1 MTSVVARVTSSLHR
15 FRVAVLAVAIYVPLL
30 LTRPGEVVADTKTY
44 LTVDPGGLWS
54 GARFLWDPA
63 WGLGVVPHQNIGYL
77 WPMGPWFWFCD
88 LIGTPDWVAQ
98 RLFVATALFA
108 AGTGVMFVASVWGWD
123 RRAGTVAGFIYA
135 LSPYPLSYATRLS
148 ALILPWAGFG
158 WLLGLVIL
166 TARHGGWRRPAA
178 FALVTMTVGG
188 VNASSLMYVG
198 LGVILWLPFGVV
210 VERDI
215 TWRQVWTAFWRIGL
229 LTTVTSLWW
238 LAGLVT
244 QGAFGAPILQYSE
257 TTETVASGSNAAEA
271 FRGLGYWIFYGGD
284 RLGPWVSAGTAYAEN
299 VLLIGVGFVLPV
311 AALVALTLARWRQQ
325 AYLMTLMVV
334 GVVVTTG
341 VFPFENPSPAAGWF
355 NRGFGDSSLGL
366 AVRSSP
372 RALPL
377 FLLGLAGVLGWATS
391 ELARRVEAR
400 SGNHESLRSAGLVVL
415 AVLVAA
421 AGVPSLW
428 TGGYIGAELARDE
441 ALPTYWVEVGDYL
454 TATDDG
460 TRTVTF
466 PGNDFS
472 AHRWGNT
479 IDHVLPGLTDR
490 ETAIRELI
498 AYSSDPSADLLIALD
513 RRLQEGVADWGEI
526 VAVAARMG
534 MGQLV
539 VQLDLEYERFRT
551 PRPDDM
557 WAQIAAPT
565 TGAAGVAV
573 WSADTPNVASDEFP
587 LLDTTELVF
596 GRPDGDVPAV
606 VVAEVPDATGPVRL
620 VSLDHV
626 VVVAGSGEGLV
637 DLVALGVVQ
646 PDELVVYESST
657 PDWLLDELVDR
668 GARLIIT
675 DSERAQAR
683 RWKTVRDNVGFTER
697 ADGLDTIDDASDARL
712 DIAAQVQADID
723 LSDPVIAASAAL
735 TVAEQVGAVVAA
747 TDYGN
752 GISYHPEN
760 RAIAAVDGDPLT
772 SWRTGAFGAE
782 VDDTWSVTYDQPV
795 RASSITV
802 VQPLTGDIDRFI
814 TEIDLSINAGPPQ
827 RIVLTDESHRLPG
840 QIIDLAALAE
850 TSAVQTGA
858 VETSAVQTSVVEIS
872 VVEIS
877 VVTMTPGSSPVG
889 FAEVT
894 VGAGAPVLERIVAP
908 RRLLD
913 RAGSEV
919 ADLQFTRLR
928 TDPTNIVREDTEP
941 RLVRSVDIG
950 ASQFR
955 LVGDLRLSPRATSE
969 VIDQLIVTGI
979 AMQGAPGDIDQLVS
993 PAPLVTATSTID
1005 GPPAHLPST
1014 IFDGDLSTFWMP
1026 QFGPQVGQR
1035 ITVSGAIDAS
1045 VVHNTLSFVH
1055 DGRHSV
1061 PTSMS
1066 VSINGGPPRDIAIAT
1081 SEPSPVPDGV
1091 VTVPFNWLDGA
1102 GLDGPGVQGPITSVV
1117 FELTGVDEL
1126 VTTDWFSA
1134 QPVVAPVAIGDLGL
1148 NLVTYTDLV
1157 DGLCHNHLVSIN
1169 GEPVPVRITGVDTS
1183 TGWLPTPGLDVKNA
1197 IRHGQPMTFESCGPV
1212 THAGGTL
1219 LLDAT
1224 DGRVTGLDLDR
1235 VWLQPWFA
1243 GAAVA
1248 PPASDSAPGP
1258 SAVITDESQV
1268 SRRILLGE
1276 RAEPQLLVLNDSFS
1290 VGWKLTGNPSQPLL
1304 VDGHANAWLIP
1315 AGPATEVELVWAPQR
1330 VVDMALIASALG
1342 VLLCLALALLRRPG
1356 RGDDALTMRQSAP
1369 VDDGPAWAGEPTW
1382 AWWPVAVTA
1391 ASASLFTR
1399 PLYGIVAA
1407 VALGV
1412 LQRMGRTQL
1421 LAWGAAAWVGL
1432 GGLYEIYLRSRY
1444 DIDQSGS
1451 WPRDMRTA
1459 HELAWMGL
1467 ALLMAYTIAHLAVV
1481 LGRADRAE
1489 PDPEGVATPS

>member
-1 MTSVVARVTSSLHR
+1 MTSVVGRVASRLHR
-15 FRVAVLAVAIYVPLL
+15 FRVAVLAVMIYVPLL

-77 WPMGPWFWFCD
+77 WPMGPWFWGWEV
-88 LIGTPDWVAQ
+88 LGAPDWVAQ

-123 RRAGTVAGFIYA
+123 RRAATVAGFIYA

-166 TARHGGWRRPAA
+166 TARHGGWRRPAV

-215 TWRQVWTAFWRIGL
+215 TWRQVWTAFWRIGV

-299 VLLIGVGFVLPV
+299 ALLIGVGFVLPV

-400 SGNHESLRSAGLVVL
+400 SGDGPSLRSVGLVAL

-513 RRLQEGVADWGEI
+513 RRLQEGVADWEEI

-539 VQLDLEYERFRT
+539 VQLDVEYERFRT

-565 TGAAGVAV
+565 NGASGVAV
-573 WSADTPNVASDEFP
+573 WSAETPNVASEEFP

-596 GRPDGDVPAV
+596 GRPDGEVPAV

-620 VSLDHV
+620 VSLDSV

-646 PDELVVYESST
+646 PHELVVYESST

-697 ADGLDTIDDASDARL
+697 ADGLDAIDDASDARL

-723 LSDPVIAASAAL
+723 LSNPVIAASATL
-735 TVAEQVGAVVAA
+735 TVADQVGAVVAA

-760 RAIAAVDGDPLT
+760 RAISAVDGDPAT

-782 VDDTWSVTYDQPV
+782 VDDMWSVTYDEPV
-795 RASSITV
+795 QASSITV

-814 TEIDLSINAGPPQ
+814 TEIDLSINGGPPQ
-827 RIVLTDESHRLPG
+827 RVVLTDESHRLPG
-840 QIIDLAALAE
+840 QVIDLAAPGE
-850 TSAVQTGA
+850 TSAVEIT
-858 VETSAVQTSVVEIS
+858 VVA
-872 VVEIS
+872 
-877 VVTMTPGSSPVG
+877 MTPGSSPVG

-919 ADLQFTRLR
+919 ADIQFTRLR

-955 LVGDLRLSPRATSE
+955 LVGDLRLSPRAASE
-969 VIDQLIVTGI
+969 VIDQLIVADVAVLGADQGI
-979 AMQGAPGDIDQLVS
+979 DRLEY

-1026 QFGPQVGQR
+1026 QFGSQVGQR
-1035 ITVSGAIDAS
+1035 ITVSGAIDTS
-1045 VVHNTLSFVH
+1045 QVRGSLSFVH

-1066 VSINGGPPRDIAIAT
+1066 VSINGGPPRDFAIAT
-1081 SEPSPVPDGV
+1081 PEPSPAPDGV
-1091 VTVPFNWLDGA
+1091 VTVLFNWLDGA
-1102 GLDGPGVQGPITSVV
+1102 GPDGLGLQGPITSVV

-1134 QPVVAPVAIGDLGL
+1134 QPVVAPVAIADLGL
-1148 NLVTYTDLV
+1148 HLVTYTDLV
-1157 DGLCHNHLVSIN
+1157 DGVCRDDVVSIN
-1169 GEPVPVRITGVDTS
+1169 GEPVPMRITGVDAS
-1183 TGWLPTPGLDVKNA
+1183 TGWLPITGLDVGDA
-1197 IRHGQPMTFESCGPV
+1197 IRHGQPLTVESCGPV
-1212 THAGGTL
+1212 SHTGGTL
-1219 LLDAT
+1219 ELDAA

-1243 GAAVA
+1243 GSAVA
-1248 PPASDSAPGP
+1248 PPAGDSAPAP
-1258 SAVITDESQV
+1258 SAVIAEESQV
-1268 SRRILLGE
+1268 SRRILLDE

-1290 VGWKLTGNPSQPLL
+1290 VGWKLIGDSSEPLL

-1330 VVDMALIASALG
+1330 VVDVALIASALG
-1342 VLLCLALALLRRPG
+1342 VLLCLALVLRRRPR
-1356 RGDDALTMRQSAP
+1356 RGDDEVPATPAAP
-1369 VDDGPAWAGEPTW
+1369 S
-1382 AWWPVAVTA
+1382 VTA
-1391 ASASLFTR
+1391 FGWTSSEPRWALWQVAATAVSASLVTR

-1407 VALGV
+1407 AAVGLLHRV
-1412 LQRMGRTQL
+1412 GRTQL

-1432 GGLYEIYLRSRY
+1432 GGLYEIYLRTRY

-1467 ALLMAYTIAHLAVV
+1467 ALLMAYTIAHLAAVF
-1481 LGRADRAE
+1481 DRSGHTE
-1489 PDPEGVATPS
+1489 PDPEVVGTPS